1 MTTWS
6 QPFTMTLN
14 PNERYPLTAVPAEAT
29 HPTIVVLIKNLGPG
43 NLLVGANTLV
53 PGRFVFSSFANLTII
68 APPAGVPIVG
78 GTNQQKNNAREN
90 YFPISNV
97 LE

>member
-14 PNERYPLTAVPAEAT
+14 PSERYPPTAVPAGAT
-29 HPTIVVLIKNLGPG
+29 HLTIVVLIKNLGPG

-68 APPAGVPIVG
+68 ADGHGCSVEVTFASPPG
-78 GTNQQKNNAREN
+78 
-90 YFPISNV
+90 
-97 LE
+97 